1 MKIIKITIVL
11 LALVYAGFA
20 GELAS
25 LLGMPVVLCALPVFL
40 GSIVLLWFVVGLCD
54 AAKTTDE
61 AIDKAAE
68 GD

>member
-1 MKIIKITIVL
+1 MKFIKVTIIL
-11 LALVYAGFA
+11 LALVYAAFA

-40 GSIVLLWFVVGLCD
+40 GSLVILWFAVGLCQT
-54 AAKTTDE
+54 ASNTTD

-68 GD
+68 GE